1 MLHRFREATVLS
13 FIILAW
19 LAFEIL
25 LCSLLTLFLVQRQ
38 FDLTEEVF
46 SLANCVVAC
55 CVFTLSLL
63 PRAMLRRQTDCL
75 SCMSSSDSQ
84 HLVSVTDLSLFVLA
98 LDYWSLREDDVRSI
112 NTATDDPFSA
122 GFFARVSTIIS
133 VLLAL

>member
-1 MLHRFREATVLS
+1 
-13 FIILAW
+13 
-19 LAFEIL
+19 
-25 LCSLLTLFLVQRQ
+25 
-38 FDLTEEVF
+38 
-46 SLANCVVAC
+46 
-55 CVFTLSLL
+55 
-63 PRAMLRRQTDCL
+63 MLRRQTNCL

-122 GFFARVSTIIS
+122 GLFARVSTVLS